1 MLWEASSILD
11 MAQGCEGRA
20 ASGSLRGLDLCCSES
35 EGMGYSLHHM
45 GLLVFYFTLLFII
58 GKAVQIFPFVLDG
71 LRVAEW
77 EVQGLRWERLG
88 QTNPVP

>member
-1 MLWEASSILD
+1 
-11 MAQGCEGRA
+11 
-20 ASGSLRGLDLCCSES
+20 
-35 EGMGYSLHHM
+35 M